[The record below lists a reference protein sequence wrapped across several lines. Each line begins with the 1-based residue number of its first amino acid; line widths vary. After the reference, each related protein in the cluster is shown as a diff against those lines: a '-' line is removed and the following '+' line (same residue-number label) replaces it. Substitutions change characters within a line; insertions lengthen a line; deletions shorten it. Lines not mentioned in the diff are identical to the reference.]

1 MLLGEQDLRKFCK
14 FEGASCKVVDMICPL
29 VSDRVNLSLS
39 TTGGGASF
47 APRFLRPFGIRRRIE
62 VGFPPATT
70 GARASVNTGR
80 LTGKPVAGKEKV
92 IYLTL
97 YQCKALIMYPSF
109 EWQRRGLAWQARLGV
124 Q

>member
-1 MLLGEQDLRKFCK
+1 MRFASLLSGEFTTMAVINPSKRKLTK
-14 FEGASCKVVDMICPL
+14 FTSVNWGGRADYPFSLAS
-29 VSDRVNLSLS
+29 
-39 TTGGGASF
+39 
-47 APRFLRPFGIRRRIE
+47 RFLRPFGIRRRIE

-80 LTGKPVAGKEKV
+80 PTGKPVVGKEKV

-109 EWQRRGLAWQARLGV
+109 EWQRRSLAWPG
-124 Q
+124 